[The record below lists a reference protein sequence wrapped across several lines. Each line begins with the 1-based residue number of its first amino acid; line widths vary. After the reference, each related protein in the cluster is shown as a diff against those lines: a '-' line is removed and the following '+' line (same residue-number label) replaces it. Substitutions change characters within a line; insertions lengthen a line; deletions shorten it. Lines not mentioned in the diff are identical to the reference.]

1 MMDRLDPSPS
11 QSGFTLVEMLVALT
25 IFALLAAAGVG
36 LLRSSVDTQAAVER
50 RLYELAT
57 LGRVDALLSSDLGQT
72 VERPTRA
79 GGGERP
85 AFIGQPSRMEF
96 VRGGLTNL
104 DGERRS
110 DLQRVA
116 WQFAGGAL
124 LRSGHRHLD
133 GPDDGAAAAIARG
146 LAEASFRYRGIDGNW
161 SPAFQSSSVE
171 PLPAAV
177 ELIVVPPG
185 GAPIA
190 LIIALPQSAR
200 PMKAPS

>member
-1 MMDRLDPSPS
+1 MTRRSYPTGP

-36 LLRSSVDTQAAVER
+36 LLRSSVDTQTAVEQ
-50 RLYELAT
+50 RLYEMASI
-57 LGRVDALLSSDLGQT
+57 GRVDALLSSDLGQV

-96 VRGGLTNL
+96 VRGGWANL

-116 WQFAGGAL
+116 WQVAGGAL
-124 LRSGHRHLD
+124 LRSGHRNLD
-133 GPDDGAAAAIARG
+133 GPDYGAAAAIARG
-146 LAEASFRYRGIDGNW
+146 LAQAGFRYRGTDGNW
-161 SPAFQSSSVE
+161 ASEFQSSPVQ

-177 ELIVVPPG
+177 ELTVVPPG
-185 GAPIA
+185 RAPIT
-190 LIIALPQSAR
+190 LIIALPQSAQ
-200 PMKAPS
+200 PLKAQS

>member
-1 MMDRLDPSPS
+1 MMRPE
-11 QSGFTLVEMLVALT
+11 SGFTLVEMLVALT

-50 RLYELAT
+50 RLYEMAT
-57 LGRVDALLSSDLGQT
+57 VGRIDALLSSDLGQT

-79 GGGERP
+79 EGGGRP

-96 VRGGLTNL
+96 VRGGWANL

-116 WQFAGGAL
+116 WQFADGAL
-124 LRSGHRHLD
+124 LRSGHRNLD
-133 GPDDGAAAAIARG
+133 GVDDGAAAALARG
-146 LAEASFRYRGIDGNW
+146 LAQANFRYRGIDGGW
-161 SPAFQSSSVE
+161 SSTFESNPTQ

-177 ELIVVPPG
+177 ELTMVPRG

-190 LIIALPQSAR
+190 LIIALPQTAQ
-200 PMKAPS
+200 PPKAKT